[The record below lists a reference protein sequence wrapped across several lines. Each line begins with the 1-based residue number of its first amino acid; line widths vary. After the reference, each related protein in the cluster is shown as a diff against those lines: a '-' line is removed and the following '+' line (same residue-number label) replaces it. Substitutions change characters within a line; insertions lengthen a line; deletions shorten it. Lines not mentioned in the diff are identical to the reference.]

1 MTRRK
6 TREKAN
12 ASGTYCRNT
21 GQATV
26 EFLVALLVMGLL
38 WSDVEYKPL
47 LRNFSDDSR
56 RRNA

>member
-21 GQATV
+21 GQVTV
-26 EFLVALLVMGLL
+26 EFLVALRVMVLL
-38 WSDVEYKPL
+38 FFGMYISP
-47 LRNFSDDSR
+47 
-56 RRNA
+56 AIQT